1 MQTPSADGL
10 GWELDRAVACHM
22 CVQCSKAIAKAK
34 RCKSCG
40 LARYCS
46 RECQLAH
53 WDTHKFP
60 CKKRGG
66 REGYLAALD
75 VGFNK
80 LASWQ
85 SGLVGGH
92 NQADE
97 MIRTLNDTLAAATA
111 IGDAEG
117 ERFLS
122 AELADRCQEA
132 SESAGGRIIGSGG
145 SKEQAAAK
153 VASYRAQAA
162 KHRARAEQIEAIFS
176 GQAQPE
182 ETLPATTLPP
192 QQRGQP
198 QTSKDDF
205 SAAPGFSG
213 TRAGCVFKT
222 GQFGLGYYREQPS
235 QPAPEPVAPPQ
246 DSAPAPEPDK
256 QLADEDDAEDRAIL
270 EELD

>member
-10 GWELDRAVACHM
+10 GWDMDRAVACHM
-22 CVQCSKAIAKAK
+22 CAQCSKAIAKAK
-34 RCKSCG
+34 RCKNCG

-60 CKKRGG
+60 CKKRDG

-75 VGFNK
+75 VGFKK

-97 MIRTLNDTLAAATA
+97 MIRTLNDTLAAATS

-122 AELADRCQEA
+122 AELADRCLEA
-132 SESAGGRIIGSGG
+132 SESVGGRIIGSGG

-153 VASYRAQAA
+153 VASYKSQAA
-162 KHRARAEQIEAIFS
+162 KHLARAEQIEAIFS
-176 GQAQPE
+176 GRAQPE
-182 ETLPATTLPP
+182 EPAATLPP
-192 QQRGQP
+192 QQQEA
-198 QTSKDDF
+198 SEEHDF
-205 SAAPGFSG
+205 SPAVGFSG
-213 TRAGCVFKT
+213 ARAGWVFKS
-222 GQFGLGYYREQPS
+222 GGFGLGYYRDRLS
-235 QPAPEPVAPPQ
+235 QSAPEPAA
-246 DSAPAPEPDK
+246 APAPEPATP
-256 QLADEDDAEDRAIL
+256 LADEDDAEDRAML

>member
-1 MQTPSADGL
+1 MAFVRPGCGVVMQTPSADGL
-10 GWELDRAVACHM
+10 GWDLDRVVECAM
-22 CVQCSKAIAKAK
+22 CVACSKAIAKPK

-117 ERFLS
+117 ERGANH
-122 AELADRCQEA
+122 AEGLRRAADGFHRDTANVDEFICEDA
-132 SESAGGRIIGSGG
+132 DAESEDALEDVRDKGKGGKVRDVHALGFVKVRG
-145 SKEQAAAK
+145 KPTEQS
-153 VASYRAQAA
+153 V
-162 KHRARAEQIEAIFS
+162 H
-176 GQAQPE
+176 
-182 ETLPATTLPP
+182 
-192 QQRGQP
+192 
-198 QTSKDDF
+198 
-205 SAAPGFSG
+205 
-213 TRAGCVFKT
+213 
-222 GQFGLGYYREQPS
+222 
-235 QPAPEPVAPPQ
+235 
-246 DSAPAPEPDK
+246 APALRELRDANGAH
-256 QLADEDDAEDRAIL
+256 LSFGDERSPHGDG
-270 EELD
+270 